1 MGSQKFSVLQFDAA
15 VDELVVA
22 PVGGHQVGD
31 DLNVVD
37 SRQQVQRHR
46 YREGGEELR
55 EPHRRLDGND
65 RVAGTVE
72 QSERRHSVGN
82 QQERKDNSQIC

>member
-1 MGSQKFSVLQFDAA
+1 MLQFDAA
-15 VDELVVA
+15 VDEVVVA
-22 PVGGHQVGD
+22 PVGSHQVGD

-55 EPHRRLDGND
+55 EPHRRLDGNHC
-65 RVAGTVE
+65 VAGPVE
-72 QSERRHSVGN
+72 QSERRHSVGKR
-82 QQERKDNSQIC
+82 QERKNNSQMY